1 MLRRLGISSVLP
13 KELLLWVVNTT
24 SLNHPEFKANAC
36 RAALVRLVLTFWIAN
51 LTLQVTSVSVSI
63 TPCILFHS
71 EKRTLLGLVEL
82 QQAFPVGPLPQP
94 SGQFLL
100 SLPYTGVTCMPTFH
114 SLSVFL
120 YTVTAF
126 TAEDIFQRNRLP

>member
-82 QQAFPVGPLPQP
+82 QQAFPVGPLPSQGSKHKP
-94 SGQFLL
+94 SRDAFVLR
-100 SLPYTGVTCMPTFH
+100 SLRVSVH
-114 SLSVFL
+114 IHLHNASIQSLSV
-120 YTVTAF
+120 
-126 TAEDIFQRNRLP
+126 